1 MDILKQLSTEAEQ
14 VEVVNVQSESTTI
27 GFESNRLKNSQ
38 VEETTGVA
46 VRVVKNGRLG
56 FAASSDESA
65 TEKLVSNA
73 LESAAYGDEIP
84 IAFPAP
90 QSAPKVTTFD
100 QAIAE
105 LPIPRMVEIGQ
116 EIIDLICQV
125 EPDALVNV
133 ELERGVQHLSL
144 RNQAGS
150 NVSFKRSPLSIA
162 FEVTRIE
169 GDDVLIMFDIMGT
182 TVWED
187 DYLAFARRLGEK
199 LELAKR
205 SATIQSG
212 RMPVLFAPT
221 GALVLGL
228 PLMLG
233 LNGKNVYTSISPMV
247 GKIGEKLFDDK
258 LTIVDD
264 PTLDGKFGSASYDD
278 EGVAHRR
285 NVLVEQ
291 GVLKG
296 FLYDLKTAAQTSAR
310 LRRAQSR
317 RSVESSGV
325 ESTGNGA
332 RSLFSTPRPSP
343 TNLIVSAGETP
354 LAEIIA
360 GIDEGLL
367 VENALGL
374 GQGNVISGAF
384 SNSLSLAFKI
394 EKGEIVGR
402 VKDVS
407 IAGNV
412 YDLLQDVAAVSQET
426 QWVYRI
432 FNLPYIL
439 LPDVNVVAKK

>member
-14 VEVVNVQSESTTI
+14 VEVVKVQSESTTI
-27 GFESNRLKNSQ
+27 GFESNRLKTSQ
-38 VEETTGVA
+38 VEETRGVA

-65 TEKLVSNA
+65 AEKLVSNA

-100 QAIAE
+100 QAITE
-105 LPIPRMVEIGQ
+105 LSVPRMVEIGQ
-116 EIIDLICQV
+116 EIIDIICQV

-133 ELERGVQHLSL
+133 ELERGVQHLSI

-150 NVSFKRSPLSIA
+150 NVSFERSPLSIS
-162 FEVTRIE
+162 FEVNRVK
-169 GDDVLIMFDIMGT
+169 GDDVLIMFDILGT

-187 DYLAFARRLGEK
+187 DYLAFAHGLGEK

-221 GALVLGL
+221 GALVLGF
-228 PLMLG
+228 PLMVG
-233 LNGKNVYTSISPMV
+233 LNGKSVYTSISPMV

-296 FLYDLKTAAQTSAR
+296 FLYDLKTAAQ
-310 LRRAQSR
+310 
-317 RSVESSGV
+317 SGV
-325 ESTGNGA
+325 ESTGNGS

-343 TNLIVSAGETP
+343 TNLIFGAGETP

-412 YDLLQDVAAVSQET
+412 YDLLQDVAAVSRET
-426 QWVYRI
+426 EWVYRS
-432 FNLPYIL
+432 FSLPYIL
-439 LPDVNVVAKK
+439 LPDVNVVAKE

>member
-14 VEVVNVQSESTTI
+14 VEVVNVQSESTTV
-27 GFESNRLKNSQ
+27 GFESNRLKHSQ
-38 VEETTGVA
+38 VEETKGIA
-46 VRVVKNGRLG
+46 VRVVKNGCLG

-65 TEKLVSNA
+65 TEKLVTNV
-73 LESAAYGDEIP
+73 LESATYGDEIP

-100 QAIAE
+100 QTITE
-105 LPIPRMVEIGQ
+105 LSIPRMVEIGQ
-116 EIIDLICQV
+116 EIIDIICQV

-133 ELERGVQHLSL
+133 ELERGVQHLSI

-150 NVSFKRSPLSIA
+150 NVSFKRSPLSIS
-162 FEVTRIE
+162 FLVNRVK
-169 GDDVLIMFDIMGT
+169 GDDVLFMFDTLGT

-187 DYLAFARRLGEK
+187 DYLAFARTVSEK
-199 LELAKR
+199 LVLAQK

-233 LNGKNVYTSISPMV
+233 LNGKNVYTHISPMG

-258 LTIVDD
+258 ITIVDD

-278 EGVAHRR
+278 EGMAHRR

-296 FLYDLKTAAQTSAR
+296 FLYDLKTAAQ
-310 LRRAQSR
+310 
-317 RSVESSGV
+317 SGV
-325 ESTGNGA
+325 ESTGNGS
-332 RSLFSTPRPSP
+332 RSLFSPPSPSP
-343 TNLIVSAGETP
+343 TNLIFGAGKTP

-439 LPDVNVVAKK
+439 LPDVNVVAKE

>member
-1 MDILKQLSTEAEQ
+1 
-14 VEVVNVQSESTTI
+14 
-27 GFESNRLKNSQ
+27 
-38 VEETTGVA
+38 
-46 VRVVKNGRLG
+46 
-56 FAASSDESA
+56 
-65 TEKLVSNA
+65 
-73 LESAAYGDEIP
+73 
-84 IAFPAP
+84 
-90 QSAPKVTTFD
+90 
-100 QAIAE
+100 
-105 LPIPRMVEIGQ
+105 MVEMGE
-116 EIIDLICQV
+116 EIIDLILQI
-125 EPDALVNV
+125 EPDARVNV

-150 NVSFKRSPLSIA
+150 DVSFQRSPLSLS
-162 FEVTRIE
+162 FMVNRVK
-169 GDDVLIMFDIMGT
+169 GDDVLMMFDALGT

-187 DYLAFARRLGEK
+187 GYLAFARRLGEK

-205 SATIQSG
+205 SASIQSG

-233 LNGKNVYTSISPMV
+233 LNGKNVYTGISPMAGKV
-247 GKIGEKLFDDK
+247 GQKLFDDK
-258 LTIVDD
+258 ITILDD

-285 NVLVEQ
+285 NVLVEG

-296 FLYDLKTAAQTSAR
+296 FLYDLKTAAQ
-310 LRRAQSR
+310 
-317 RSVESSGV
+317 SGV
-325 ESTGNGA
+325 ESTGNGS
-332 RSLFSTPRPSP
+332 RSLFSPPSPSP
-343 TNLIVSAGETP
+343 TNLIFAAGETP
-354 LAEIIA
+354 LADLIA

-412 YDLLQDVAAVSQET
+412 YELLQDVAAVSQET
-426 QWVYRI
+426 EWVYYN
-432 FNLPYIL
+432 FNLPYVL
-439 LPDVNVVAKK
+439 LPDMNVVAKA

>member
-14 VEVVNVQSESTTI
+14 VEVVNVQSESTTV
-27 GFESNRLKNSQ
+27 GFESNRLKSSQ

-65 TEKLVSNA
+65 AEKLVSNA

-90 QSAPKVTTFD
+90 QSAPTVTTFD
-100 QAIAE
+100 RTITE
-105 LPIPRMVEIGQ
+105 LSIPRMVEIGQ
-116 EIIDLICQV
+116 EIIDIICQV

-133 ELERGVQHLSL
+133 ELERGVQHLSI

-150 NVSFKRSPLSIA
+150 NVSFKRSPLSMY
-162 FEVTRIE
+162 FEVNRIK
-169 GDDVLIMFDIMGT
+169 GDDVLMMFDIMGT

-258 LTIVDD
+258 LTIADD
-264 PTLDGKFGSASYDD
+264 PTLGGKFGSASYDD

-296 FLYDLKTAAQTSAR
+296 FLYDLKTAAQ
-310 LRRAQSR
+310 
-317 RSVESSGV
+317 SGV
-325 ESTGNGA
+325 ESTGNGS
-332 RSLFSTPRPSP
+332 RSLFSPPGPSP
-343 TNLIVSAGETP
+343 TNLIFGAGETP

-360 GIDEGLL
+360 GVDEGLL

-384 SNSLSLAFKI
+384 SNSWSLAFKI
-394 EKGEIVGR
+394 EKGEVVGR

-412 YDLLQDVAAVSQET
+412 YDLLQNVAAVSRET
-426 QWVYRI
+426 EWVYYN

-439 LPDVNVVAKK
+439 LPDVNVVAKE

>member
-1 MDILKQLSTEAEQ
+1 MDILKQLRTQADQ
-14 VEVVNVQSESTTI
+14 AEVVSVKSESATI
-27 GFESNRLKNSQ
+27 GFESNRLKTSQ
-38 VEETTGVA
+38 VEATTGLA
-46 VRVVKNGRLG
+46 VRVVKDGRLG

-65 TEKLVSNA
+65 AEKLVSNA

-90 QSAPKVTTFD
+90 QPAPEVRTFD
-100 QAIAE
+100 QAVTE
-105 LPIPRMVEIGQ
+105 LPIPRMVEMGE
-116 EIIDLICQV
+116 EIIDLILQI
-125 EPDALVNV
+125 EPDARVNV

-150 NVSFKRSPLSIA
+150 DVSFQRSPLSLS
-162 FEVTRIE
+162 FMVNRVK
-169 GDDVLIMFDIMGT
+169 GDDVLMMFDALGT

-187 DYLAFARRLGEK
+187 GYLAFARRLGEK

-205 SATIQSG
+205 SASIQSG

-233 LNGKNVYTSISPMV
+233 LNGKNVYTGISPMAGKV
-247 GKIGEKLFDDK
+247 GQKLFDDK
-258 LTIVDD
+258 ITIVDD

-285 NVLVEQ
+285 NVLVEG

-296 FLYDLKTAAQTSAR
+296 FLYDLKTAAQ
-310 LRRAQSR
+310 
-317 RSVESSGV
+317 SGV
-325 ESTGNGA
+325 ESTGNGS
-332 RSLFSTPRPSP
+332 RSLFSPPSPSP
-343 TNLIVSAGETP
+343 TNLIFAAGETP
-354 LAEIIA
+354 LADLIA

-412 YDLLQDVAAVSQET
+412 YELLQDVAAVSQET
-426 QWVYRI
+426 EWVYYN
-432 FNLPYIL
+432 FNLPYVL
-439 LPDVNVVAKK
+439 LPDMNVVAKA

>member
-14 VEVVNVQSESTTI
+14 VEVVKVQSESTTI
-27 GFESNRLKNSQ
+27 GFESNRLKTSQ
-38 VEETTGVA
+38 VEATQGLA

-65 TEKLVSNA
+65 TEKLMSNA
-73 LESAAYGDEIP
+73 LESAAYCDEIP

-90 QSAPKVTTFD
+90 QSAPQVTTFD
-100 QAIAE
+100 RAITE

-116 EIIDLICQV
+116 EIVDLILQI
-125 EPDALVNV
+125 EPDARVNV

-150 NVSFKRSPLSIA
+150 DVSFERSPLSIG
-162 FEVTRIE
+162 FEVNRVR
-169 GDDVLIMFDIMGT
+169 GDDVLIMFDITGT
-182 TVWED
+182 TVWD
-187 DYLAFARRLGEK
+187 DGYLAFARGLGEK

-233 LNGKNVYTSISPMV
+233 LNGKNVYTNVSPMV
-247 GKIGEKLFDDK
+247 GKIGQKLFDDK
-258 LTIVDD
+258 VSIVDD
-264 PTLDGKFGSASYDD
+264 PILDGKFGSASYDD

-291 GVLKG
+291 GVLKE
-296 FLYDLKTAAQTSAR
+296 FLYDLKTAAQTSA
-310 LRRAQSR
+310 S
-317 RSVESSGV
+317 SVESSSV
-325 ESTGNGA
+325 ESTGNGS
-332 RSLFSTPRPSP
+332 RSLFSPPGPSP
-343 TNLIVSAGETP
+343 TNLIFGAGETP
-354 LAEIIA
+354 LADIIA

-426 QWVYRI
+426 EWVYR
-432 FNLPYIL
+432 FFSLPYIL
-439 LPDVNVVAKK
+439 LPDVNVVAKA